1 MIGVE
6 EIVTALFDDMSEREG
21 RSESV
26 LICCR
31 NMSRVRDNEVYWE
44 RLKLGC
50 SGGEAGGAE
59 QAVVCRARR
68 GRASLVEARAGF
80 YGVPG
85 PLPEC
90 GR

>member
-59 QAVVCRARR
+59 QAVCRARR

-80 YGVPG
+80 CGIPG
-85 PLPEC
+85 PLPGC